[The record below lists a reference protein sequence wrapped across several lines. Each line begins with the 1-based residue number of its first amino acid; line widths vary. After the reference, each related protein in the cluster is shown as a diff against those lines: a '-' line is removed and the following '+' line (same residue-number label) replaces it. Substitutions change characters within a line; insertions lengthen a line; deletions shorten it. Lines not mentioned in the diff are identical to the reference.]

1 MSVKVVETTVNPVVV
16 QSATAFNA
24 AHAQIWAEGTDPQV
38 EKLGGVHSAKG
49 WAEVAS
55 HLATPEWGDIEGDIE
70 NQTDLMQ
77 ALNGKQD
84 IISDLSDIRSGA
96 ALGATAVQP
105 GDLATVATTGAYND
119 LTGKPGVMTGAD
131 GENPGTSGFV
141 PAPAA
146 TDNEK
151 FLRGDG
157 TWAEAGSQGG
167 GAWGTITG
175 TLSDQTD
182 LQNALNAKADN
193 FTIGEGLEWQA
204 GRVLTAPDH
213 LPPNV
218 FTKDNVTAGTD
229 IEINQILDP
238 YVLNDDTL
246 ACFHLDGDT
255 TNAVSTGFTL
265 SDDFKAHIT
274 GYTDPLVNPWYP
286 GRSAAIFEQGNQM
299 QYDKLFQD
307 NFTTFGT
314 LGDYTLEFFVC
325 PPGYNPSYSFYATDP
340 SLSQT
345 GTYPSV
351 KLDYTGTP
359 RYTFTCYSASGV
371 SQQTT
376 FNTSVYKHV
385 AMVRKNQVCYVFID
399 GVLQT
404 QSANSLNL
412 GNFFFKSNYQP
423 ATIYIAEIVFSK
435 IAKWDGNF
443 TPPSAPY
450 HQQEGGNQY
459 EIKSTVIEKH
469 ATNCVTEIPR
479 RVNLELSSGTMTLK
493 AGSKVYVPNGSST
506 FDETTIAN
514 DITATESNDNNY
526 LCFTNGT
533 TINKRLITACFSGS
547 AAPTLTGVTY
557 AAWYDT
563 ANNAVKLTSDG
574 GSTWATGYSFPF
586 CSITVTSSA
595 ISSID
600 AVFNGFGYIGSTIFV
615 LPGIKGLIPDG
626 KNVDDTLKSI
636 EYTQESVYTNTLTG
650 TQSYVLHMGDGGAHE
665 STSYVQQVTAPSA
678 NYTLWYSPSEN
689 KMRRKSGSGTI
700 VTNND
705 FVYGF
710 CETVNGVITSYNP
723 YTVMRILDYND
734 KQIIAGW
741 GAPSNKY
748 VSLTPTNNATYTAPA
763 DGWFVFYGITLST
776 NNDAYIYHAG
786 NSENRMN
793 SIRVFATTVYGNDK
807 IIGVSYPAKSGEV
820 VGLAFT
826 NVKFTDVDYS
836 NLGLRFFYLEGNKPE
851 GN

>member
-1 MSVKVVETTVNPVVV
+1 MQTLQGPEVLEQP
-16 QSATAFNA
+16 FC
-24 AHAQIWAEGTDPQV
+24 AEGDKNTIPSAATGSQLASL
-38 EKLGGVHSAKG
+38 EEGFPEITQKPIEEGGIP
-49 WAEVAS
+49 
-55 HLATPEWGDIEGDIE
+55 PEREDFNG
-70 NQTDLMQ
+70 
-77 ALNGKQD
+77 ALNLMSQFYYAFQNGWLPTFD
-84 IISDLSDIRSGA
+84 EDVSEAIGGYAEGA
-96 ALGATAVQP
+96 VLWYAP
-105 GDLATVATTGAYND
+105 TTGTYANKVIPLRSTISNNTYNFN
-119 LTGKPGVMTGAD
+119 L
-131 GENPGTSGFV
+131 NSSYIGTYWVVSD
-141 PAPAA
+141 PAS
-146 TDNEK
+146 N
-151 FLRGDG
+151 
-157 TWAEAGSQGG
+157 
-167 GAWGTITG
+167 
-175 TLSDQTD
+175 
-182 LQNALNAKADN
+182 
-193 FTIGEGLEWQA
+193 
-204 GRVLTAPDH
+204 
-213 LPPNV
+213 LPPHV
-218 FTKDNVTAGTD
+218 FTSDNVTAGTD
-229 IEINQILDP
+229 IEINQIIDP
-238 YVLNDDTL
+238 YVLNEDTV
-246 ACFHLDGDT
+246 ACFHLNGDT
-255 TNAVSTGFTL
+255 NNAVDTGVTL

-299 QYDKLFQD
+299 HYDKLFQD
-307 NFTTFGT
+307 NLTTFGT
-314 LGDYTLEFFVC
+314 TDDYTLEFFVC
-325 PPGYNPSYSFYATDP
+325 PPGVKPSYSFYATDP

-345 GTYPSV
+345 GTYPMV
-351 KLDYTGTP
+351 TLAYTGTP
-359 RYTFTCYSASGV
+359 RYKFTCYSASGV

-385 AMVRKNQVCYVFID
+385 AMVRKNQVCYAFID

-412 GNFFFKSNYQP
+412 GNFFFKSDYQP
-423 ATIYIAEIVFSK
+423 STIYVAEIVFSK
-435 IAKWDGNF
+435 IAKWDSDF

-450 HQQEGGNQY
+450 HQQEGGDQY
-459 EIKSTVIEKH
+459 EIKSTVIDKH

-533 TINKRLITACFSGS
+533 TINKRPITACFSGS
-547 AAPTLTGVTY
+547 TAPTLTSITY

-563 ANNAVKLTSDG
+563 ANNVIKLTSDG

-586 CSITVTSSA
+586 CSITVTSGA

-650 TQSYVLHMGDGGAHE
+650 SQSYVLHMGDGGAHE
-665 STSYVQQVTAPSA
+665 STSFVQQVTAPSA

-723 YTVMRILDYND
+723 YTVIRMLDYNEY
-734 KQIIAGW
+734 QANPHVIETYHN
-741 GAPSNKY
+741 GAFWYRVWN
-748 VSLTPTNNATYTAPA
+748 
-763 DGWFVFYGITLST
+763 DGWCEQGGESNPATEIVLLKTFKDTNYTITGCPNGGTSASSASYMSFYNKTTTGFYVTS
-776 NNDAYIYHAG
+776 
-786 NSENRMN
+786 SENR
-793 SIRVFATTVYGNDK
+793 YP
-807 IIGVSYPAKSGEV
+807 VSWEAKGYI
-820 VGLAFT
+820 F
-826 NVKFTDVDYS
+826 
-836 NLGLRFFYLEGNKPE
+836 
-851 GN
+851 